1 VAFDPRPYTIV
12 KSIAQ
17 RGLLKWWS
25 DPQRKGRLPTRA
37 DCQAEQLHALWPDI
51 ALYEVRRENDQLR
64 YKCLSHGARLRPID
78 GADLS
83 GLYLDEFFPDSIKQT
98 ALAAY
103 DATVTM
109 ACPIYTQRD
118 AVDSEQVP
126 VTFER
131 IRVPLSED
139 GACVDHLLTTSRSSA
154 RTAGIGARTCCA
166 QVFGCANTRCRRRSR
181 WRRSGFLPARRSS
194 TRKGASAKITLGL
207 SCSRRLSDVYS

>member
-1 VAFDPRPYTIV
+1 VVFDPRPYTIV

-109 ACPIYTQRD
+109 ACPIYTLRD

-131 IRVPLSED
+131 VRVPLSED
-139 GACVDHLLTTSRSSA
+139 GACVDHLLTHVEIFCEDGGYRRENLLRAGLQMHEYAVSA
-154 RTAGIGARTCCA
+154 AISMAA
-166 QVFGCANTRCRRRSR
+166 V
-181 WRRSGFLPARRSS
+181 
-194 TRKGASAKITLGL
+194 GL
-207 SCSRRLSDVYS
+207 SPGAQIVDT

>member
-17 RGLLKWWS
+17 RGILKWWS
-25 DPQRKGRLPTRA
+25 DPQRRGRLPARL

-51 ALYEVRRENDQLR
+51 ALYEVRRENDRLR
-64 YKCLSHGARLRPID
+64 YKCLNHGARLRPID

-83 GLYLDEFFPDSIKQT
+83 GLYLDEFFPDTIKQS

-109 ACPIYTQRD
+109 ACPIYTARN
-118 AVDSEQVP
+118 AVDSDQIP

-131 IRVPLSED
+131 IRVPLRED
-139 GACVDHLLTTSRSSA
+139 GKVIDHLLTHIEIFCEDGGYRRENLLRAGLQMREYVVSA
-154 RTAGIGARTCCA
+154 AISMAA
-166 QVFGCANTRCRRRSR
+166 A
-181 WRRSGFLPARRSS
+181 
-194 TRKGASAKITLGL
+194 GL
-207 SCSRRLSDVYS
+207 SPGAQIVDA